1 MLPQNAG
8 TGALHLAT
16 KEAFC
21 DALLVSSYTH
31 KSPKE
36 RETLPLGPGWHVV
49 ESSPL
54 PGVLLW
60 AATHRDPLSPA
71 YESFVPYFFA

>member
-1 MLPQNAG
+1 MLPENAG

-16 KEAFC
+16 PEAC
-21 DALLVSSYTH
+21 DVLLVSSYTH
-31 KSPKE
+31 KGPEE
-36 RETLPLGPGWHVV
+36 RETLPLGSGWHVV

-60 AATHRDPLSPA
+60 AATHRSPLSPA
-71 YESFVPYFFA
+71 YELFVPYFF